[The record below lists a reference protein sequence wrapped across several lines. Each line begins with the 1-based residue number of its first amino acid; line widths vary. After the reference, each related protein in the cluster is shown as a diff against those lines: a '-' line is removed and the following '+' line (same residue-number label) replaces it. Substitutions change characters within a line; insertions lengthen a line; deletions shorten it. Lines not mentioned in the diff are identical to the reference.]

1 MWIIGLLSSIAGR
14 ESSNYT
20 ARNMSVTIRQWTTGD
35 LPAVRQVTWETW
47 LDAYSSFIPESDLR
61 RYFDEH
67 YTLDALTQLFHTP
80 LMNGFVA
87 EVNGSVVGYVKTKF
101 NKEENRFYVSSL
113 YILPGRQGMGL
124 GGKLMAAAE
133 ELAKTLGA
141 DSVWLGVMTQNA
153 PALDWYKRHGFTFV
167 EEAPFTMG
175 QTTVVHLI
183 GFRKIREA
191 AKALH

>member
-1 MWIIGLLSSIAGR
+1 MDSILSNAAHENTHYDSD
-14 ESSNYT
+14 T
-20 ARNMSVTIRQWTTGD
+20 MSTVIRQWTIED
-35 LPAVRQVTWETW
+35 LPSVRRVTWDTW

-61 RYFDEH
+61 HYFDTH
-67 YTLDALTQLFHTP
+67 YTLDVLTQLFHTP

-87 EVNGSVVGYVKTKF
+87 EVDGSVVGYVKTKF

-141 DSVWLGVMTQNA
+141 DTVWLGVMTQNTS
-153 PALDWYKRHGFTFV
+153 ALDWYKRHGFTFV

-183 GFRKIREA
+183 GFRKIRVV

>member
-1 MWIIGLLSSIAGR
+1 MGAILSKAAHEHTYRNPDTMSIA
-14 ESSNYT
+14 
-20 ARNMSVTIRQWTTGD
+20 IRQWTLED
-35 LPAVRQVTWETW
+35 LPSVRQVTWDTW

-61 RYFDEH
+61 HYFDAH
-67 YTLDALTQLFHTP
+67 YTLDVLTQLIHTP

-113 YILPGRQGMGL
+113 YILPERQGMGL

-133 ELAKTLGA
+133 ELAKTIGA
-141 DSVWLGVMTQNA
+141 DSVWLGVMTQNT

-183 GFRKIREA
+183 GYRKIRVA
-191 AKALH
+191 TKVLH

>member
-1 MWIIGLLSSIAGR
+1 MDSILSNAAHENTYYDSD
-14 ESSNYT
+14 T
-20 ARNMSVTIRQWTTGD
+20 MSTVIRQWTIED
-35 LPAVRQVTWETW
+35 LPSVRRVTWDTW

-61 RYFDEH
+61 HYFDTH
-67 YTLDALTQLFHTP
+67 YTLDVLTQLFHTP

-87 EVNGSVVGYVKTKF
+87 EVDGSVVGYVKTKF

-141 DSVWLGVMTQNA
+141 DTVWLGVMTQNTS
-153 PALDWYKRHGFTFV
+153 ALDWYKRHGFTFV

-183 GFRKIREA
+183 GFRKIRVA

>member
-1 MWIIGLLSSIAGR
+1 MDAILSNAAHEHTYHNPDTMSIA
-14 ESSNYT
+14 
-20 ARNMSVTIRQWTTGD
+20 IRQWTLED
-35 LPAVRQVTWETW
+35 LPSVRQVTWNTW
-47 LDAYSSFIPESDLR
+47 LDAYLSFIPESDLR
-61 RYFDEH
+61 RYFDAH
-67 YTLDALTQLFHTP
+67 YNLDALTQLFHTP

-101 NKEENRFYVSSL
+101 KKEENRFYVSSL

-133 ELAKTLGA
+133 ELAKTLAA
-141 DSVWLGVMTQNA
+141 DSVWLGVMTQNT

-183 GFRKIREA
+183 GFRKIRVA

>member
-1 MWIIGLLSSIAGR
+1 
-14 ESSNYT
+14 
-20 ARNMSVTIRQWTTGD
+20 MSVAIRQWTTGD
-35 LPAVRQVTWETW
+35 LPAVRQVTWDTW

-61 RYFDEH
+61 IYFDAH
-67 YTLDALTQLFHTP
+67 YNLEALTQLFHTP

-87 EVNGSVVGYVKTKF
+87 EVDGSVVGYVKTKF

-113 YILPGRQGMGL
+113 YILPKCQGMGL
-124 GGKLMAAAE
+124 GGKLMAASE
-133 ELAKTLGA
+133 ELAKALGA
-141 DSVWLGVMTQNA
+141 DATWLGVMTQNT

-183 GFRKIREA
+183 GFRKIRVA
-191 AKALH
+191 ANALQ

>member
-1 MWIIGLLSSIAGR
+1 MS
-14 ESSNYT
+14 T
-20 ARNMSVTIRQWTTGD
+20 AIRQWTLED
-35 LPAVRQVTWETW
+35 LPSVRQITWDTW

-61 RYFDEH
+61 HYFDAH
-67 YTLDALTQLFHTP
+67 YTLEALTQLFRAP

-113 YILPGRQGMGL
+113 YILPERQGMGL

-133 ELAKTLGA
+133 ELATTLGA
-141 DSVWLGVMTQNA
+141 DTTWLGVMTQNTS
-153 PALDWYKRHGFTFV
+153 ALDWYKRHGFTFV

-183 GFRKIREA
+183 GYRKIKVA

>member
-1 MWIIGLLSSIAGR
+1 MDSILSNAAHENTYYDSD
-14 ESSNYT
+14 T
-20 ARNMSVTIRQWTTGD
+20 MSTVIRQWTIED
-35 LPAVRQVTWETW
+35 LPSVRRVTWDTW

-61 RYFDEH
+61 HYFDTH
-67 YTLDALTQLFHTP
+67 YTLDVLTQLFHTP

-87 EVNGSVVGYVKTKF
+87 EVDGSVVGYVKTKF

-124 GGKLMAAAE
+124 GGKLMVAAE

-141 DSVWLGVMTQNA
+141 DTVWLGVMTQNT

-183 GFRKIREA
+183 GFRKIRVA

>member
-1 MWIIGLLSSIAGR
+1 MGAILSKAAHEHTYRNPDTMSIA
-14 ESSNYT
+14 
-20 ARNMSVTIRQWTTGD
+20 IRQWTLED
-35 LPAVRQVTWETW
+35 LPSVRQVTWDTW

-61 RYFDEH
+61 HYFDAH
-67 YTLDALTQLFHTP
+67 YTLDLLTQLIHTP

-113 YILPGRQGMGL
+113 YILPGRQGMGI

-141 DSVWLGVMTQNA
+141 DSVWLGVMTQNT

-183 GFRKIREA
+183 GYRKIRVA
-191 AKALH
+191 TKVLH